1 MLNLA
6 VHTRYALQT
15 FLRRDLRVSEEGAAV
30 RASRVIFIPAEG
42 WEILRAKKPRAQ
54 PEARERAVGSA
65 SGPVSLILSYQQ
77 VGSDTGVPIPH

>member
-1 MLNLA
+1 MLNLV

-42 WEILRAKKPRAQ
+42 WEILRANNKASAL
-54 PEARERAVGSA
+54 ARELREPPAGQA
-65 SGPVSLILSYQQ
+65 SEPVSFNS
-77 VGSDTGVPIPH
+77 VVPISRE